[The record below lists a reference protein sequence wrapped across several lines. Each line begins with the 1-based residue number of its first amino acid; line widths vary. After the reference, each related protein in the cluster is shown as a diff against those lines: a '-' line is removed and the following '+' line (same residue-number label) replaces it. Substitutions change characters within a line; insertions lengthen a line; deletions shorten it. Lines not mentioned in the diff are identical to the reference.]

1 MSKRRSKEP
10 RYGVELVL
18 GGKRTGMCL
27 PRNTGNWF
35 TYRIFDG
42 GEEIGTVEVG
52 RGSIFW
58 RPYRHKRA
66 GMSYRRSWR
75 RFAELM
81 EHRSDA

>member
-1 MSKRRSKEP
+1 MRKRRSTGA
-10 RYGVELVL
+10 RYVVELVL
-18 GGKRTGMCL
+18 GGKRTGMLL

-42 GEEIGTVEVG
+42 PDEIGTVEVG

-58 RPYRHKRA
+58 RPYRHKRR
-66 GMSYRRSWR
+66 GTSYRRSWR

-81 EHRSDA
+81 EHRTSA